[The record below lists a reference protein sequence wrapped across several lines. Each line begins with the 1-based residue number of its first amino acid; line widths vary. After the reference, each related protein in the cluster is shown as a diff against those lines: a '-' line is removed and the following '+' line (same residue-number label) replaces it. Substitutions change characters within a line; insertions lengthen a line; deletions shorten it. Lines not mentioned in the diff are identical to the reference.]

1 MCITVTQ
8 ECVTGFIHIACIST
22 SHVRC
27 LLRRYVLF
35 GPNNVIK
42 LNLFSPKE
50 LSSYTHR
57 TVTLCGLCSNLVY
70 LSNLKMKPDKML
82 LEVA

>member
-8 ECVTGFIHIACIST
+8 ECVTGFIHIARIST
-22 SHVRC
+22 YNNVRC
-27 LLRRYVLF
+27 LLWRYVLF
-35 GPNNVIK
+35 GPNNLNK

-57 TVTLCGLCSNLVY
+57 TVTLCGLYSNLVY
-70 LSNLKMKPDKML
+70 FSILKMKPDKIL
-82 LEVA
+82 LE